1 MRAPPAERAILS
13 FPRADLQFLACAA
26 ASRRYGLLP
35 GVVGLLGVVFNGG
48 SIGPISH
55 GGCRLGRDQDFE
67 TTGLDVLAE
76 FIVDIGLLDHAGSSV
91 YSTVVRPP
99 VLPGDERTVHGIAPA
114 ELSLGPSFAEAFR
127 RMTMF
132 LDNSVE
138 MAVCEGSDSSS
149 EEFGPPALRESPPAI
164 VIVAHNGFKFDLP
177 ILMVELLRCG
187 IGLETLE
194 RWLFVDS
201 LHVLR
206 CIDGELTGGCVK
218 LQCLLSRLKAA
229 DGSLAAH
236 RALSDCFALRGV
248 CESVAANLGVSVHR
262 LFAPFCVMLDKRASL
277 AALSCMM

>member
-1 MRAPPAERAILS
+1 M
-13 FPRADLQFLACAA
+13 
-26 ASRRYGLLP
+26 
-35 GVVGLLGVVFNGG
+35 
-48 SIGPISH
+48 
-55 GGCRLGRDQDFE
+55 
-67 TTGLDVLAE
+67 
-76 FIVDIGLLDHAGSSV
+76 
-91 YSTVVRPP
+91 
-99 VLPGDERTVHGIAPA
+99 HGIAPS
-114 ELSLGPSFAEAFR
+114 ELAQGPGFAEAFR
-127 RMTMF
+127 RMSRF

-138 MAVCEGSDSSS
+138 MAVCEESGSSS

-164 VIVAHNGFKFDLP
+164 VLVAHNGFKFDLP

-187 IGLETLE
+187 IGLEILE

-218 LQCLLSRLKAA
+218 LQCLLSRLRAA
-229 DGSLAAH
+229 DGALAAH